1 MAALAATDRLC
12 YAPFPFTG
20 AAKSGTFPQR
30 GPNLRCGIRVPTE
43 ASGLQAIASTITC
56 SRIRP
61 ALPSSTPQLFS
72 FIVASRR
79 LMGICGERHEG
90 VFSQRRSRGKKTG
103 LMNV

>member
-30 GPNLRCGIRVPTE
+30 GPNLWCGIRVPTE
-43 ASGLQAIASTITC
+43 ANGLQVIASITITC
-56 SRIRP
+56 NRIRP
-61 ALPSSTPQLFS
+61 ALPSSTPQPFS

-79 LMGICGERHEG
+79 LMGICGE
-90 VFSQRRSRGKKTG
+90 FFLWNSRAQKCLLRKTE
-103 LMNV
+103 